1 MLLGVE
7 NVREASSLQ
16 SDSAY
21 GASRPAGSRRKR
33 HPFTLA
39 DLPVTFNPPA
49 IMSLEQHQRDWE
61 ELGELDPLWAV
72 LSENDKRFGKWD
84 VDAFFET
91 GVKEINAL
99 TRELSELGLE
109 GRGRA
114 LDFGCG
120 VGRLSRALSAH
131 YGHVTGVDI
140 SEPMVRRAREFAA
153 GNSNCEFVV
162 NTTGDLARFE
172 SQTFDLI
179 YCRLVLQHIPS
190 LDIIRNYI
198 GEFVR
203 VLAPGGALVFQLPAA
218 ISFKARVNP
227 RRHGYRLL
235 RSLGVSPKTLMETLK
250 LSPIH
255 MSYIPRSEVGE
266 LLRHHGARILKTKD
280 GADAGAY
287 SDSPTYYAT
296 R

>member
-1 MLLGVE
+1 MKSVTPVKLVP
-7 NVREASSLQ
+7 
-16 SDSAY
+16 
-21 GASRPAGSRRKR
+21 SR
-33 HPFTLA
+33 PFTLA
-39 DLPVTFNPPA
+39 DLLAASNPPA

-61 ELGELDPLWAV
+61 ELGEFDPLWAV

-84 VDAFFET
+84 VEAFFNT
-91 GVKEINAL
+91 GVKEIASL
-99 TRELSELGLE
+99 TRELSEMGLE

-131 YGHVTGVDI
+131 YSHVTGVDI

-153 GNSNCEFVV
+153 SNSNCEFVV
-162 NTTGDLARFE
+162 NTTGDLGRFE
-172 SQTFDLI
+172 SQSFDLV

-190 LDIIRNYI
+190 LEIIRSYI
-198 GEFVR
+198 GEFIR

-218 ISFKARVNP
+218 ISLKARINP

-235 RSLGVSPKTLMETLK
+235 RALGVPPKTLMEKLK

-255 MSYIPRSEVGE
+255 MSYIPRNEVGE
-266 LLRHHGARILKTKD
+266 LLSRHGARVLKIKD